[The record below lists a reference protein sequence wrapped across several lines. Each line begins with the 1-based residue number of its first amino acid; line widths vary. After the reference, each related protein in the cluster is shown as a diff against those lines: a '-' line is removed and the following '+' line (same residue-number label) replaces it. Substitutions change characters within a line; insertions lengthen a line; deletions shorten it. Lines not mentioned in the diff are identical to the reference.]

1 MPLQRIVSALLPL
14 FPGRAGSPFFDE
26 QSLAFHL
33 GSQLDK
39 CLGRLATEGST
50 NRVLHGRGRPHLLP
64 VSRHQFRFTFGCAPA
79 SSADFDLRVCN
90 RAPTALGVFVSYEHP
105 GLGSTTGVSRGTGGQ
120 GKGCLFAGDPLG
132 AGSRTDTLCRFH
144 RSRSKR
150 LRGLRGLRRPPFPCQ
165 LKSCAKDQ
173 RPALFLA
180 NSGPLTA
187 PVDGSV
193 SFTVPISRAERHRL
207 PCSLAGM
214 RRSPS
219 E

>member
-1 MPLQRIVSALLPL
+1 MFHTLEAGQN
-14 FPGRAGSPFFDE
+14 PGARLRRAT
-26 QSLAFHL
+26 A
-33 GSQLDK
+33 
-39 CLGRLATEGST
+39 
-50 NRVLHGRGRPHLLP
+50 GRPHLLP
-64 VSRHQFRFTFGCAPA
+64 VSRHQFWFTFGCAPA